1 MFKLTSIMLKLS
13 TLKSSKSSK
22 GFTLIELLVVIG
34 IIGTLGAVA
43 LVAINPAE
51 AQRKARDTQRIKD
64 MATLQSIVEQYLND
78 NRGAIA
84 MTNQNSSGVTTTVS
98 SCGSAGWLSAAL
110 GTSVSLCPY
119 VNVVPVVPVN
129 RSTIVTNSLGSAA
142 SKDAYYYFRTG
153 TGTTAGAY
161 KICTYLESA
170 ANKDKLV
177 NDGESSGNLIGINV
191 LSVFTSDSII
201 CP

>member
-64 MATLQSIVEQYLND
+64 MATLQSVVEQYLND
-78 NRGAIA
+78 NRGDIV
-84 MTNQNSSGVTTTVS
+84 MTNQN
-98 SCGSAGWLSAAL
+98 
-110 GTSVSLCPY
+110 
-119 VNVVPVVPVN
+119 
-129 RSTIVTNSLGSAA
+129 
-142 SKDAYYYFRTG
+142 
-153 TGTTAGAY
+153 
-161 KICTYLESA
+161 
-170 ANKDKLV
+170 
-177 NDGESSGNLIGINV
+177 
-191 LSVFTSDSII
+191 
-201 CP
+201 

>member
-78 NRGAIA
+78 NRGAIT
-84 MTNQNSSGVTTTVS
+84 MRSENSSGATTAKS
-98 SCGSAGWLSAAL
+98 SCGTGWLSLAL
-110 GTSVSLCPY
+110 GNGASVNLCPY
-119 VNVVPVVPVN
+119 VNVVPVDPVN
-129 RSTIVTNSLGSAA
+129 RSTMVANSSGSTAN
-142 SKDAYYYFRTG
+142 SNAYYYFKAG
-153 TGTTAGAY
+153 TGTTDGAY

-177 NDGESSGNLIGINV
+177 NDGEVSPNNV
-191 LSVFTSDSII
+191 LSVFTSDTIT